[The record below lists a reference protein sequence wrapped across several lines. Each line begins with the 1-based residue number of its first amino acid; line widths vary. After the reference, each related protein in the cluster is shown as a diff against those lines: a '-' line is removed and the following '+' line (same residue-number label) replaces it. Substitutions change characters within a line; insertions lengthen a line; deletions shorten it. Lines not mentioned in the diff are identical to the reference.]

1 MAKSVYDAGWG
12 TFVRRL
18 EEKALR
24 YGRSVVNVGRF
35 FPSSQI
41 CSACGHLDGPKPLN
55 IREWTCASCGV
66 KHHRDINAPKN
77 IRVEGRNVAAGCGAG
92 PPWQKHRSRR

>member
-1 MAKSVYDAGWG
+1 MYVEDLAISELARTRLAKSVYDAGWG
-12 TFVRRL
+12 TFVRLL

-24 YGRSVVNVGRF
+24 YGRSVAKVGRF

-66 KHHRDINAPKN
+66 KHHRDINK
-77 IRVEGRNVAAGCGAG
+77 AALNPG
-92 PPWQKHRSRR
+92 P